1 MSCCCLQ
8 GRLDDECGALAPC
21 LHTEATGNT
30 LLGPGTARS
39 ESLRWLARLGDCE
52 ETGLA
57 GWAAII
63 ADELEGAEA
72 EAVSSV
78 MLADEA
84 GMVAMVP
91 DTVSPSLSATSAAIT
106 PLLFPGASFL
116 SPSRPGRFLSGLAGL
131 SGALAGAGDGR
142 MPSLLG
148 LLGSVLL
155 GNVGVPGSS
164 LELAGSSAPSRPF

>member
-1 MSCCCLQ
+1 MSCCCLL

-57 GWAAII
+57 GWVVII
-63 ADELEGAEA
+63 ADELAGVEA

-84 GMVAMVP
+84 GMAMVP
-91 DTVSPSLSATSAAIT
+91 DTVSPSLSATSAAMT

-116 SPSRPGRFLSGLAGL
+116 CPSRPGRFLSGLAGL
-131 SGALAGAGDGR
+131 SGALPGAGGGWL
-142 MPSLLG
+142 PSFLG

-164 LELAGSSAPSRPF
+164 LELAGSSAPRRPF